1 MTRKLLK
8 FNLRSTNTID
18 TTAIYQ
24 YDGEF
29 SRDSND
35 KLYYARYGYENY
47 YKFYGNGKVGY
58 FGLQEK
64 KNLSLEKMNPCH
76 FLNAYYGVD
85 NTGNYILKRFAKTKA
100 NGSYTIKC
108 FLKFRG
114 DTLQIIDEDQIN
126 TGYKKIFIKKSIP
139 REWLIYKPDW

>member
-1 MTRKLLK
+1 MVKTILTTLSIVFLITQSLEYDNSQNKCGMYRTKYNLK
-8 FNLRSTNTID
+8 KVDNSFYKICD
-18 TTAIYQ
+18 TASVYQ

-35 KLYYARYGYENY
+35 KLFYASYGYENY

-64 KNLSLEKMNPCH
+64 QNLSLEKMNPCH

-85 NTGNYILKRFAKTKA
+85 KKGNYILKRFAKTKA
-100 NGSYTIKC
+100 NGSYTIK
-108 FLKFRG
+108 LSE
-114 DTLQIIDEDQIN
+114 I
-126 TGYKKIFIKKSIP
+126 
-139 REWLIYKPDW
+139 